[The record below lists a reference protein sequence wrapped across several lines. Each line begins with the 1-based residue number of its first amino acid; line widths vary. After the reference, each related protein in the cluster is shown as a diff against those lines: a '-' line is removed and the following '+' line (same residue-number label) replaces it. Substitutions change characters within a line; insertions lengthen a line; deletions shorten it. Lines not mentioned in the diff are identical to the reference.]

1 MNRTQKLKMNTRV
14 SLLARLVMVISG
26 LILPRLILS
35 NFGAE
40 THGLVNSINQF
51 LGIITFLD
59 LGIGAVV
66 RSALYHPLVTKDNN
80 QLSLVLIAANDY
92 FRKIAYA
99 LVIYVLGLII
109 LYPLLIDSSYSYLA
123 TGFLII
129 ALSISKFG
137 QYYFGVVNELLLSA
151 NQQDYIQLGS
161 EIVVVIL
168 NLLISIILI
177 NLGASIQIVK
187 LVSGLIY
194 LIRPFYLSRYVK
206 NNFNIDY
213 KKEVKED
220 PLPQK
225 WNGMGQHIAYFVQ
238 NNTDIVILTTFL
250 TLEDVS
256 IYSVYNMVVSALK
269 QILHSITS
277 GIQSF
282 FGDLYA
288 RREIDLLNDY
298 FNKIEWI
305 VHNSVSFLYGMAIV
319 LINSFVGIYTL
330 GVEEISYKAPLFSFL
345 IVLASVS
352 YSLRTPYNS
361 MVLSAGHFKQTQNSS
376 FIEAVLN
383 ILISLTLVS
392 KFGIVGVAIGT
403 LISMTYRTCYLVIY
417 LSKNILFRSVNKFLK
432 QVFVDLISF
441 SSVIIISKIFSN
453 YFVIKT
459 LVDWMMVGFLIS
471 IIYLISLLI
480 INLLFYKNT
489 LNSVTRSIFRRRN

>member
-35 NFGAE
+35 YYGAE

-59 LGIGAVV
+59 LGVGAVV

-80 QLSLVLIAANDY
+80 QLSLVLIAAKDY

-99 LVIYVLGLII
+99 LVIFVIGLII
-109 LYPLLIDSSYSYLA
+109 FYPLLIDSTYSHLS
-123 TGFLII
+123 TGVLII

-168 NLLISIILI
+168 NLLISIGLI
-177 NLGASIQIVK
+177 YLGASIQIVK
-187 LVSGLIY
+187 LVAGLIY
-194 LIRPFYLSRYVK
+194 LIRPFYLSFYVK

-225 WNGMGQHIAYFVQ
+225 WNGMGQHLAYFVQ
-238 NNTDIVILTTFL
+238 NNTDIVVLTTFL

-269 QILHSITS
+269 QILHSLTS

-288 RREIDLLNDY
+288 RKEIDLLNDY

-305 VHNSVSFLYGMAIV
+305 VHTSVSFLYGMAVV
-319 LINSFVGIYTL
+319 LINSFVNIYTS
-330 GVEEISYKAPLFSFL
+330 GVEGISYEAPLFSLL
-345 IVLASVS
+345 IVLASVA
-352 YSLRTPYNS
+352 YSVKTPYNS

-376 FIEAVLN
+376 FVEACLN
-383 ILISLTLVS
+383 IIISLLLVDR
-392 KFGIVGVAIGT
+392 FGIIGVAIGT
-403 LISMTYRTCYLVIY
+403 LVSMTYRTVYLVIY
-417 LSKNILFRSVNKFLK
+417 LSKNILFRSVRKFLK
-432 QVFVDLISF
+432 HVFVDFVSF
-441 SSVIIISKIFSN
+441 SSVIIISNLLSRF
-453 YFVIKT
+453 YVIQT
-459 LVDWMMVGFLIS
+459 LIEWVIAGVLIS
-471 IIYLISLLI
+471 ITYIILLLI
-480 INLLFYKNT
+480 INSIFYKNT
-489 LNSVTRSIFRRRN
+489 TDLIFKSIFR